1 MANIKNL
8 EIHKTKE
15 QTAAGVNIS
24 PGGSKVLGT
33 EDLEEQVSQLTFG
46 YIVATVL
53 GSVKVE
59 LQACVGQDING
70 DDFWITEASST
81 NPEDGLSIDRPVDKV
96 RLKVFETGGT
106 SGLEDINVFKYT
118 RSI

>member
-1 MANIKNL
+1 MNNTKHL
-8 EIHKTKE
+8 EIHKQKE
-15 QTAAGVNIS
+15 QTAAGVNIAA
-24 PGGSKVLGT
+24 GGSKVLG
-33 EDLEEQVSQLTFG
+33 EDDLGEQVSELTFG
-46 YIVATVL
+46 YVVATVL
-53 GSVKVE
+53 GSVSVE

-70 DDFWITEASST
+70 NDIWVTEGSST
-81 NPEDGLSIDRPVDKV
+81 NPEDSLSIDRPVDKV